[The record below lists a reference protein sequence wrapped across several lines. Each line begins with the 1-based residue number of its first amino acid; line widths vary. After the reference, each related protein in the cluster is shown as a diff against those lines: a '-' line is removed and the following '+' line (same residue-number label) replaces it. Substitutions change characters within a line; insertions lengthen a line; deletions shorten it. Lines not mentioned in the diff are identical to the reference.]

1 MEKKKLMYVTK
12 KQVVEFIK
20 DELSYRKRKGSEN
33 GKEELLIEIED
44 ALLDMKQYPD
54 DCRNQIKWWKRV
66 YEELKFTTIKNQKK

>member
-20 DELSYRKRKGSEN
+20 YELSYRKRKGSEN

-66 YEELKFTTIKNQKK
+66 YEKLKFTTIKNQ